1 MYVTFDLNL
10 LQIQF
15 VDLQS
20 PKILIG
26 HDHIQLNQGAKDNKT
41 ISPLFATVC
50 SKSCSVLK

>member
-26 HDHIQLNQGAKDNKT
+26 HDHIQLNQGVQKIIK
-41 ISPLFATVC
+41 LYRLCLQQYVQ
-50 SKSCSVLK
+50 KVVQY